1 MNEAACQAKSGFFT
15 MRSCDR
21 AAIAACGACGRR
33 VCEKHLAGGPRATVC
48 LDCEARR
55 RDATQQGWDDAR
67 QGWVY
72 RYRRSVQG
80 RYGADDDDLYGSVVD
95 LTLWSAADYA
105 HFDRGDAYAAAGAE
119 GGDPDGWY
127 DEWDDAGFGDS

>member
-1 MNEAACQAKSGFFT
+1 MNAAGCQAKSGFFT
-15 MRSCDR
+15 MRSCGGT
-21 AAIAACGACGRR
+21 AIATCGACGRS
-33 VCEKHLAGGPRATVC
+33 VCGKHLAGGPRATVC

-55 RDATQQGWDDAR
+55 RDAEQRGWDDTG

-95 LTLWSAADYA
+95 FHLWTASDYTQFRSGSG
-105 HFDRGDAYAAAGAE
+105 HSTPGVE
-119 GGDPDGWY
+119 GEEPDSWF